1 MKIRLLLSMPALL
14 LISAASLA
22 DEQSITLSVPGMD
35 CPSCPYMIE
44 QSVLFVD
51 GVQSA
56 EAELKTRTCIVVY
69 DDAIA
74 SVEDILSATADI
86 GYKSSVVDP
95 GNGS

>member
-1 MKIRLLLSMPALL
+1 MKIRHLLSLPALL

-44 QSVLFVD
+44 QSVMFVD
-51 GVQSA
+51 GVQTA
-56 EAELKTRTCIVVY
+56 TADLKSRTCSVVY

-74 SVEDILSATADI
+74 SVEDILGATADI
-86 GYKSSVVDP
+86 GYKSTVIEP